1 MHFLVILRIFL
12 IGFIL
17 FFDLKFLGN
26 LLDLFLFGV
35 LGGIVFLAIGFV
47 LAGIVKTEDQVA
59 PLANVVSL
67 PMMLLSGVFFNR
79 SNLPDFIN
87 YGFRLLPLPIASILI
102 YKKKISMLSG
112 YLVVVGII
120 AILLGKRFYGHYFLF
135 LAPAWLNILIDL
147 HKSYQINYYIKSG
160 LRILIG
166 FSLAV
171 QIYAIQL
178 QFPKL
183 MYQKQIVK
191 IFSSYFSSN
200 KTLLTEPANCFLYP
214 SLKIMPADLINYS
227 LLNLESFSKKEY
239 QQLKENSKNRF
250 NIHPPDYLYK
260 PHNIFWFDTAWL
272 INYEKTK
279 IKDLFRKKNYN

>member
-1 MHFLVILRIFL
+1 M
-12 IGFIL
+12 GNFIP
-17 FFDLKFLGN
+17 
-26 LLDLFLFGV
+26 
-35 LGGIVFLAIGFV
+35 
-47 LAGIVKTEDQVA
+47 E
-59 PLANVVSL
+59 
-67 PMMLLSGVFFNR
+67 
-79 SNLPDFIN
+79 NLPDFIN

-135 LAPAWLNILIDL
+135 LVPAWLNILIDL
-147 HKSYQINYYIKSG
+147 NKSYQINYYIKSG
-160 LRILIG
+160 LKILIG

-183 MYQKQIVK
+183 KYLKQIVK
-191 IFSSYFSSN
+191 NFSSYFSSN
-200 KTLLTEPANCFLYP
+200 ETLLTEPANCFLYP